1 MTRENDVETQ
11 AGSTENTPLL
21 VGEQSGQSHPDQ
33 QKDEKRSARWY
44 LWRIFWAVAVAFV
57 LVVFIK
63 GWIDADGDVNV
74 SAALRHLLTWRSFA
88 VSLYSN

>member
-11 AGSTENTPLL
+11 AGHTESTPLL
-21 VGEQSGQSHPDQ
+21 VGEQSVQSHPEQ
-33 QKDEKRSARWY
+33 QDNEKRPARWY
-44 LWRIFWAVAVAFV
+44 LWRIFWAVAVALV

-74 SAALRHLLTWRSFA
+74 SALS
-88 VSLYSN
+88 

>member
-11 AGSTENTPLL
+11 TGHTESTPLL
-21 VGEQSGQSHPDQ
+21 VGEQSSQSHPEQQEDQ
-33 QKDEKRSARWY
+33 KRSASWY
-44 LWRIFWAVAVAFV
+44 LWRIFWVVAVAIV

-74 SAALRHLLTWRSFA
+74 SAICDTLL
-88 VSLYSN
+88 LLLL